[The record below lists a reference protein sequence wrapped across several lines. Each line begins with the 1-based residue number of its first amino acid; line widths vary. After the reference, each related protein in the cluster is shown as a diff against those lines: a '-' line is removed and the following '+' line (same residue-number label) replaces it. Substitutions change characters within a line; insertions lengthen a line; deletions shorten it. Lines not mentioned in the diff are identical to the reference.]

1 MSEPSPYLRQPIL
14 SPRDR
19 ALLIAA
25 RALERIGRDPDQS
38 YARDELARIR
48 TLCPEIDQ

>member
-19 ALLIAA
+19 ALLIAVK
-25 RALERIGRDPDQS
+25 ALEAIDRQYDS
-38 YARDELARIR
+38 AFARDELARIR